1 MTDFDVEYE
10 SIYSTTVRPIS
21 YKSNRQKSI
30 KKQQTQTIIFKV
42 AKHTGDYFNV
52 CCSSLDTLQN
62 LYSKIAQNS
71 LRILLHAYFSTH
83 ASIGKLG

>member
-62 LYSKIAQNS
+62 LYSKIEQMS
-71 LRILLHAYFSTH
+71 
-83 ASIGKLG
+83 